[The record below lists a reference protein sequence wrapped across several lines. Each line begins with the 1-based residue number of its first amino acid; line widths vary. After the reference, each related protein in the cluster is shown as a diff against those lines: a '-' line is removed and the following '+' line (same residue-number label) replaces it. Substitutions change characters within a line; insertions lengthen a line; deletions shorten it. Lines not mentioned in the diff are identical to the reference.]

1 MDPASPATELLG
13 FCVSLLAI
21 FGAIGASVI
30 FLRDKGSGPK
40 IMLIGSILSFI
51 GMAPKGM
58 EQVINYYS
66 RNGYEPPELS
76 GALYYTFW
84 NWLPTTAGLVFA
96 AGLLIT
102 ALQRR
107 GLSKRITELECIL
120 STIETQN
127 KK

>member
-1 MDPASPATELLG
+1 M
-13 FCVSLLAI
+13 
-21 FGAIGASVI
+21 I